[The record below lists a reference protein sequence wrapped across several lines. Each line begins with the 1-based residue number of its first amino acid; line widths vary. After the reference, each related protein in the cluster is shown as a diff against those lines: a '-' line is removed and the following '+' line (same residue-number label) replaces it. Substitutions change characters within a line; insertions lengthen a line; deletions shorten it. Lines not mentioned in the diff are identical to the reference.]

1 MGYTT
6 RKNLYGQ
13 ITMER
18 GNPVIAYVTSIRPGF
33 GASMA
38 SDAISPIIEQLK
50 KIPFETKEIDFIIV
64 SNGGDPI
71 TSIRIMSLL
80 RERFETINVLLPYSA
95 FSAATIL
102 ALGANK
108 IIMHP
113 YSNLGPVDP
122 QLTIPHTNPNGYS
135 ETLQFSSEDVSNYIN
150 FIKEDVGITD
160 QQHLVTAVQPLLKD
174 MGAFAIGYAKKG
186 QQLSLRLSE
195 KMLNWHL
202 DNHEQVKTIARS
214 LNSSFYHHGYPV
226 SRTEA
231 KEIGLPIEDP
241 SESIEQLLWLIWED
255 FKAEMKCD
263 VAFNPQNEILFDAEA
278 LNNLSTIPVLNIP
291 VDLPIEAKQ
300 AIWNTYVQNFQLQE
314 RHALHQKNLVAS
326 IESANLAKSVYNII
340 DILYWRDIDQALK
353 YSIDVSDTGWIDYME
368 V

>member
-1 MGYTT
+1 MSYKS
-6 RKNLYGQ
+6 RKVLYKQ
-13 ITMER
+13 ISEER
-18 GNPVIAYVTSIRPGF
+18 GNPIIAYVTSIRPGLS
-33 GASMA
+33 ASMA
-38 SDAISPIIEQLK
+38 ADAISPIIKQIEAVPK
-50 KIPFETKEIDFIIV
+50 EADEIDFIII

-71 TSIRIMSLL
+71 TSMRIMSLL
-80 RERFETINVLLPYSA
+80 RERFKTVNVLLPYSA
-95 FSAATIL
+95 FSAATIF

-122 QLTIPHTNPNGYS
+122 QLTVSHPDPNGRQS
-135 ETLQFSSEDVSNYIN
+135 TLKFSSEDVSNYIT

-174 MGAFAIGYAKKG
+174 LGAFAIGYAKRG

-195 KMLNWHL
+195 KMLNWHMT
-202 DNHEQVKTIARS
+202 NHEQAKAIAQS

-241 SESIEQLLWLIWED
+241 NKTVEQLLWLIWED

-263 VAFNPQNEILFDAEA
+263 NAFNPQNEILNDREA
-278 LNNLSTIPVLNIP
+278 LSKISVIPVLNLP
-291 VDLPIEAKQ
+291 ADLPNEMKNAVLNNYI
-300 AIWNTYVQNFQLQE
+300 QNFNLQE
-314 RHALHQKNLVAS
+314 RQALHQTNLIAS
-326 IESANLAKSVYNII
+326 IESENLAQSVYNII
-340 DILYWRDIDQALK
+340 DILYWRDINQALQ
-353 YSIDVSDTGWIDYME
+353 YSADISDTGWTDYME
-368 V
+368 E

>member
-1 MGYTT
+1 
-6 RKNLYGQ
+6 
-13 ITMER
+13 
-18 GNPVIAYVTSIRPGF
+18 
-33 GASMA
+33 MA

-231 KEIGLPIEDP
+231 K
-241 SESIEQLLWLIWED
+241 
-255 FKAEMKCD
+255 
-263 VAFNPQNEILFDAEA
+263 
-278 LNNLSTIPVLNIP
+278 
-291 VDLPIEAKQ
+291 Q